1 MRKTARNI
9 ISWILTAFM
18 LASTVTAVNENTN
31 EQALENGINSDITV
45 GDSAAAE
52 NAAVPS
58 YGEYC
63 ESFAAIP
70 LGSDTVR
77 IEADKYTSYA
87 SSEKP
92 ETVESD
98 GVKAVKFINN
108 NTELTY
114 EFSLEKAARYCIY
127 IEYRAENQK
136 VMYFETAVKINGGM
150 PFSGTDNLTMKIPWS
165 LDNEKKFDSQGNQS
179 LPSQSAEQIWMTA
192 PIRDGEGFYDDP
204 YIFSFNQGVN
214 TITLS
219 SFTEN
224 IAVSSIV
231 LKNEAE
237 IQSYDEY
244 ISALSDKKDNAANQS
259 LKISAEEPR
268 LRSSSSILPKYDKGS
283 AATEPSDPVKLL
295 YNALGGSTWSAP
307 GDWVE
312 YEMNVPADGFYRLYL
327 RVKQNTKNGLE
338 VKRRIYIDGKVP
350 FFEASNLSVNYSL
363 NWQMKALGGDK
374 PYMIYLTKGKHT
386 LRIEAVVGEYGE
398 IANNI
403 LKGIT
408 KLNDIYRDIIM
419 ITSSSPDTYRDYDL
433 DKTVPE
439 LQERLSGCKTLLQA
453 EFDKMVAMGKKGS
466 ETSTLEDLL
475 VQIDSFI
482 ERADRIPK
490 GLEFFRSNISSLSSW
505 VLKLNE
511 QPLEID
517 YISLLGKDVQPPKAK
532 CSVWKSVSYTAKSII
547 GSFFM
552 DYTIVGDESKG
563 KREITVW
570 VSSGR
575 DQAQVINQ
583 MVKDDF
589 SKQSDISVKVS
600 LVTTGLVEATLAG
613 NGPDVSL
620 FVASTTPI
628 TLAMRGALVDLS
640 KFSNYSEV
648 ASRFYDS
655 SLTELEYKNGH
666 YGLPLTQNFPVM
678 FYRTDI
684 FADLG
689 ISPPETWEDFY
700 KIVPIIEGQNM
711 NIGMPSMFATL
722 LYQNGGQFYNDD
734 LTAVEF
740 ETAAAVK
747 AFTQWNE
754 FYTMYGLPLSFNLY
768 NRFRTGEM
776 PLAIGP
782 YTEYAQLYA
791 AAPEI
796 RNLWNIALIPGTV
809 DENGN
814 VNRTVVGNGG
824 TVAIILDKKNEST
837 AKAAWEFIEW
847 LTRDETQVTYGQSIE
862 SRLGILNRYNTANKE
877 AFKQLPTSMNL
888 RNTIIEQW
896 EYVVEV
902 PQMPATYY
910 VTRNINNAF
919 RRVQYYNEN
928 PRTTLHIYAGY
939 INTEITRKL
948 EEMGNYYK

>member
-1 MRKTARNI
+1 MRKTARKI
-9 ISWILTAFM
+9 ISTILAAVLLGFPVIAANEKTPEP
-18 LASTVTAVNENTN
+18 AS
-31 EQALENGINSDITV
+31 ENGSNSDRVI
-45 GDSAAAE
+45 GERAADGY
-52 NAAVPS
+52 AAVPS
-58 YGEYC
+58 YGEYND
-63 ESFAAIP
+63 SFAEIP

-77 IEADKYTSYA
+77 IEADQYAFCTS
-87 SSEKP
+87 S
-92 ETVESD
+92 VEPQAVELD
-98 GVKAVKFINN
+98 GVKAIRCKNS

-114 EFSLEKAARYCIY
+114 EFSLEREARYGIY
-127 IEYRAENQK
+127 LEYRAANEK
-136 VMYFETAVKINGGM
+136 TMYFETAVKINGET
-150 PFSGTDNLTMKIPWS
+150 PFSGTDHLVMKIPWG
-165 LDNEKKFDSQGNQS
+165 LEKEKQFDSQGNQS
-179 LPSQSAEQIWMTA
+179 LPSQHAEQIWVTA
-192 PIRDGEGFYDDP
+192 PIRDGDGFYDDP
-204 YIFSFNQGVN
+204 YQFAFQRGVN
-214 TITLS
+214 TISLS
-219 SFTEN
+219 VFTEN
-224 IAVSSIV
+224 IALSAIV
-231 LKNEAE
+231 LKNEE
-237 IQSYDEY
+237 TPPGYEEY
-244 ISALSDKKDNAANQS
+244 IASFSGKKDNAAKKS
-259 LKISAEEPR
+259 VTISAEEPL

-283 AATEPSDPVKLL
+283 AATEPSDPIRLL
-295 YNALGGSTWSAP
+295 YNTLGGTTWSTP

-312 YEMNVPADGFYRLYL
+312 YEMNVPADGYYKLYF

-350 FFEASNLSVNYSL
+350 FAEAGNLSVNYSL
-363 NWQMKALGGDK
+363 NWQMKTLGAQE
-374 PYMIYLTKGKHT
+374 PYLFYLTKGRHT
-386 LRIEAVVGEYGE
+386 LRLEAVVGEYGE
-398 IANNI
+398 IASHI
-403 LKGIT
+403 LEGIT

-433 DKTVPE
+433 DKTIPE
-439 LQERLSGCKTLLQA
+439 LNERLTECKTLLQA
-453 EFDKMVAMGKKGS
+453 EFDKMIAMGKKGS

-475 VQIDSFI
+475 VQLDSFI

-505 VLKLNE
+505 VLKLSE

-517 YISLLGKDVQPPKAK
+517 SIRIMGGDVPPPKAN
-532 CSVWKSVSYTAKSII
+532 CSFWKSVVYTAKSIL
-547 GSFFM
+547 GSFAM
-552 DYTIVGDESKG
+552 DYTIVGDGSTG
-563 KREITVW
+563 NRGITVW
-570 VSSGR
+570 VSTGR

-589 SKQSDISVKVS
+589 SKQSDVAVQVS

-640 KFSNYSEV
+640 QFGNYSEV
-648 ASRFYDS
+648 ASRFYPS
-655 SLTELEYKNGH
+655 ALTELEYKNGH

-689 ISPPETWEDFY
+689 ISPPETWDEFY
-700 KIVPIIEGQNM
+700 KIVPIIQGQNM
-711 NIGMPSMFATL
+711 NIGLPSMFSTL

-740 ETAAAVK
+740 ETAAAVR

-796 RNLWNIALIPGTV
+796 RNLWDIALIPGTV
-809 DENGN
+809 GQDGRI
-814 VNRTVVGNGG
+814 NRTVAGNGG
-824 TVAIILDKKNEST
+824 TAAIILDKKNEST

-862 SRLGILNRYNTANKE
+862 SRLGILNRYNTANRE

-888 RNTIIEQW
+888 RDTIIEEW
-896 EYVVEV
+896 ENVVEI

-919 RRVQYYNEN
+919 RRVQYYHEN
-928 PRTTLHIYAGY
+928 PRTTLHVYSGY

-948 EEMGNYYK
+948 EEMGTYYD